1 LYKSLKFL
9 KETSIDNDDIFD
21 EYFVVS
27 SSTDGGEEI
36 ELVPNGKEIRI
47 CDSNKEEYI
56 KLM

>member
-1 LYKSLKFL
+1 L
-9 KETSIDNDDIFD
+9 E
-21 EYFVVS
+21 EYFVVYS
-27 SSTDGGEEI
+27 SADGGEEI